1 MAYLLTAV
9 PVLAVDDLD
18 ESIRY
23 YRDRLGFELAWIW
36 GDPPAVA
43 CVTRDDVE
51 LNLARRGDNGSRG
64 ACRVYV
70 RLTDVDEYFEEC
82 RRNRVILIRPP
93 TDQPHGMRDFAVTD
107 PSGNQLEFGEAIV
120 E

>member
-23 YRDRLGFELAWIW
+23 YEDRLGFELTWSW

-43 CVTRDDVE
+43 SVTRDEVE

-64 ACRVYV
+64 ASSVYV
-70 RLTDVDEYFEEC
+70 RLTEVDEYYEEC
-82 RRNRVILIRPP
+82 RRNRAVIVRPP
-93 TDQPHGMRDFAVTD
+93 ADQPYGMRDFAVAD
-107 PSGNQLEFGEAIV
+107 PSGNKLEFGEAIV